1 MRFTA
6 FLLSV
11 FAALS
16 LAAEDIQSRI
26 DAAAALG
33 GGVVRVSSGLHVS
46 PALRL
51 KTGVTLHLEKGAV
64 LRAETN
70 LCAYAINEGHAFI
83 LAESADRVAIEGE
96 GVIDGGGDLFPAD
109 SLDFRQQPRL
119 VWFRDCRDVRIEG
132 VTLRNGRRWLCYLAR
147 CDGVLVRKVKI
158 RSLHQRKGD
167 GFDIE
172 SKNVLIEDC
181 DIETQ
186 DDSIVFKA
194 HSMDYAVEN
203 VTVRNCRLAS
213 NCNLIKVGTETLGTI
228 RNIVVEDCVCR
239 RASTTFA
246 HDRSEWVEFIFGSGT
261 SNMLV
266 NAWPTERSGRDGLT
280 LSGMTPDTDYTVFM
294 CVEDFDGNV
303 SPMYFETIRTAEIQV
318 GPDPTINMALVPSK
332 FDNYD
337 WTVTYDIDH
346 DVVF

>member
-6 FLLSV
+6 FLFSV
-11 FAALS
+11 FAAFS
-16 LAAEDIQSRI
+16 LTAEDIQSRI
-26 DAAAALG
+26 DAAAASG
-33 GGVVRVSSGLHVS
+33 GGVVRVLSGLHVS

-96 GVIDGGGDLFPAD
+96 GVIDGGGDLFPVD

-194 HSMDYAVEN
+194 HSMDYAV
-203 VTVRNCRLAS
+203 
-213 NCNLIKVGTETLGTI
+213 
-228 RNIVVEDCVCR
+228 
-239 RASTTFA
+239 
-246 HDRSEWVEFIFGSGT
+246 
-261 SNMLV
+261 
-266 NAWPTERSGRDGLT
+266 
-280 LSGMTPDTDYTVFM
+280 
-294 CVEDFDGNV
+294 
-303 SPMYFETIRTAEIQV
+303 
-318 GPDPTINMALVPSK
+318 
-332 FDNYD
+332 
-337 WTVTYDIDH
+337 
-346 DVVF
+346 